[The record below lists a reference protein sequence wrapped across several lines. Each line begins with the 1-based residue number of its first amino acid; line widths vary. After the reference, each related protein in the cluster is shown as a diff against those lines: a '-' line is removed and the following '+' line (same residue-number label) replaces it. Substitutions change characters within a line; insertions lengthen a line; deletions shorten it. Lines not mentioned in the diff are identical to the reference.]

1 MCWWV
6 QSALNLN
13 HNAFLGNSWST
24 WASLKILQHIIYAY
38 KQSFLG
44 HIMNLIKNSKNIHA
58 RGWIEAAYIF
68 TLRKT
73 HLPMKVWQVLKKYD
87 LSWLLQLM
95 LNKVAWDQ
103 MNVYQTLR
111 KITRFGW
118 STFSDNHCSVRKDR
132 MWYFL
137 W

>member
-58 RGWIEAAYIF
+58 QGWIEAAYIF
-68 TLRKT
+68 TLRKHICPWKSDKYLRNMIWVAIDAQQSGLRSDECLSDT
-73 HLPMKVWQVLKKYD
+73 KKNNKVWLID
-87 LSWLLQLM
+87 
-95 LNKVAWDQ
+95 
-103 MNVYQTLR
+103 
-111 KITRFGW
+111 
-118 STFSDNHCSVRKDR
+118 
-132 MWYFL
+132 FL